1 MSRGDLT
8 QGRLLP
14 LMLRFSVPY
23 LIARFLQTFYGLA
36 DLLIVGQFTGADT
49 IAAVSI
55 GSQVMHMVTV
65 VAAGLA
71 TGTMITLSHS
81 VGAGS
86 RDEIPRCIGSSVVF
100 FAAVTAAATALLIL
114 GTNGILA
121 ALQAPPEAFA
131 QTRQYLLICFAG
143 LPFIIA
149 YNVISSIFRGMGG
162 TRRPMYFVAAA
173 GVVNIALDYF
183 LIGPLGMGAAGA
195 AIATVT
201 AQAIS
206 VLLAVISM
214 RSARF
219 GIRVK
224 REDIRPDREVIRRI
238 ASIGMPIAV
247 QEGLIQLSFL
257 AITVIANRRG
267 VEISAAVGIVEK
279 VISFLFLVPSAMLS
293 TVSVAAAQN
302 AGAGKNERSKQ
313 ALRIGVSICVLF
325 GIAVFVICQFTSE
338 QIVSAFAR
346 NQENVIRLGGQYL
359 RAYALDC
366 VFAGVH
372 FCFSG
377 FFTAFGKSMYS
388 FIHNIISVV
397 TVRVPGAYLA
407 SVLFPA
413 TLYPMGLAAPMGSLL
428 SVIICV
434 IMMHVGQKYW
444 ES

>member
-1 MSRGDLT
+1 MGD
-8 QGRLLP
+8 
-14 LMLRFSVPY
+14 
-23 LIARFLQTFYGLA
+23 
-36 DLLIVGQFTGADT
+36 
-49 IAAVSI
+49 
-55 GSQVMHMVTV
+55 
-65 VAAGLA
+65 
-71 TGTMITLSHS
+71 
-81 VGAGS
+81 
-86 RDEIPRCIGSSVVF
+86 
-100 FAAVTAAATALLIL
+100 
-114 GTNGILA
+114 
-121 ALQAPPEAFA
+121 
-131 QTRQYLLICFAG
+131 
-143 LPFIIA
+143 
-149 YNVISSIFRGMGG
+149 

-173 GVVNIALDYF
+173 GVVNIALDYI
-183 LIGPLGMGAAGA
+183 LIGPMGMGAAGA
-195 AIATVT
+195 AIATIT

-206 VLLAVISM
+206 VLLAIVAM
-214 RSARF
+214 RSSRF
-219 GIRVK
+219 GIRVT
-224 REDIRPDREVIRRI
+224 REDIRPQGEVIRSI

-247 QEGLIQLSFL
+247 QEGLIQISFL
-257 AITVIANRRG
+257 AITAIANSRG
-267 VEISAAVGIVEK
+267 VEVSAAVGIVEK

-293 TVSVAAAQN
+293 TVSVTAAQN
-302 AGAGKNERSKQ
+302 AGAGKNDRSRQ
-313 ALRIGVSICVLF
+313 ALRIGVSICLIF
-325 GIAVFVICQFTSE
+325 GAAVFVICQFASE

>member
-1 MSRGDLT
+1 
-8 QGRLLP
+8 
-14 LMLRFSVPY
+14 
-23 LIARFLQTFYGLA
+23 
-36 DLLIVGQFTGADT
+36 
-49 IAAVSI
+49 
-55 GSQVMHMVTV
+55 
-65 VAAGLA
+65 
-71 TGTMITLSHS
+71 
-81 VGAGS
+81 
-86 RDEIPRCIGSSVVF
+86 
-100 FAAVTAAATALLIL
+100 
-114 GTNGILA
+114 
-121 ALQAPPEAFA
+121 
-131 QTRQYLLICFAG
+131 
-143 LPFIIA
+143 
-149 YNVISSIFRGMGG
+149 
-162 TRRPMYFVAAA
+162 MYFVAAA
-173 GVVNIALDYF
+173 GVVNIALDYL
-183 LIGPLGMGAAGA
+183 LIGPFGMGAAGA

-219 GIRVK
+219 GIRVT
-224 REDIRPDREVIRRI
+224 REDIRPDREIIRRI

-257 AITVIANRRG
+257 AITAIANSRG
-267 VEISAAVGIVEK
+267 VEVSAAVGIVEK

-293 TVSVAAAQN
+293 TVSVTAAQN
-302 AGAGKNERSKQ
+302 AGAGKNDRSKQ
-313 ALRIGVSICVLF
+313 ALRIGLSICVVF
-325 GIAVFVICQFTSE
+325 GIFVFVLCQFASE

-346 NQENVIRLGGQYL
+346 NQENVIHLGGQYL

-366 VFAGVH
+366 IFAGVH

-388 FIHNIISVV
+388 FVHNIISVAA
-397 TVRVPGAYLA
+397 VRIPGAYLA

-434 IMMHVGQKYW
+434 IMLHAGQKYW